1 LKVINVSSETEK
13 VTRKLRAILS
23 ADVKGYSLLM
33 ADDEIHTIQTLKVYR
48 NLMSDL
54 IQQHSGRVVDNPGD
68 NLLAEFG
75 SAVDAVE
82 CAVAIQKRLEKEN
95 DRFVEDKR
103 LMFRIGLNIGDV
115 VQDGDRIY
123 GAGVNVAAR
132 IEGLAEAGGICI
144 SRNAYDHV
152 KDKLEIAF
160 EYLGEHEVKNIKEP
174 VRVYKVLLDFGKPK
188 PLVDEDLELTDKPS
202 IAVLPFDNMSGDPSQ
217 EYFSDGLTD
226 QIINGLCKMAN
237 LFVIA
242 RNSSFAY
249 KGKSISIK
257 QIANELGVQYILEG
271 SVQKAGDRVRI
282 TAQLIDATTD
292 LHKWSESYD
301 RELTD
306 IFDLQDEI
314 TMNILWAMNA
324 NVTHGEQAQIW
335 SEGMKVGIKAYDAF
349 MRGLE
354 QFYRFNKED
363 NDQAKTNYQRSLDI
377 EPSPIV
383 YAMLGFAHLVDLMY
397 GWCDSQMESFDKANK
412 CAEAAHE
419 MNEDVDILH
428 MLLGYIYLYKGMHD
442 KAVSE
447 GKRAVQLSPNGAE
460 AHVHLASISNFAG
473 NSNEAIRLIKKAFRL
488 NPTPTSYYYNHLG
501 TVYRS
506 LQKYEDAITACESM
520 IHMNPN
526 SLPPYITLA
535 SCHSLL
541 NQIDKARQAV
551 TDILRIDPQYSIG
564 QFALTMPFKDKEE
577 LDLYLEALR
586 KAGLPE

>member
-1 LKVINVSSETEK
+1 MPNEQKF
-13 VTRKLRAILS
+13 TRKLTAIMS

-33 ADDEIHTIQTLKVYR
+33 SGDEIHTIQTLKTYR
-48 NLMSDL
+48 QIMSEY
-54 IQQHSGRVVDNPGD
+54 IQQHTGRVVDSPGD

-75 SAVDAVE
+75 SAVDAVQ
-82 CAVAIQKRLEKEN
+82 CAVGIQKRLKKEN

-103 LMFRIGLNIGDV
+103 LEFRIGVNVGDV
-115 VQDGDRIY
+115 VQDENKIY
-123 GAGVNVAAR
+123 GSGVNVAAR
-132 IEGLAEAGGICI
+132 IEGLADPGGVCI

-152 KDKLEIAF
+152 KDKLGLGF
-160 EYLGEHEVKNIKEP
+160 EFLGDHEAKNIKEP
-174 VRVYKVLLDFGKPK
+174 IRIYKVLIDLDLPESFS
-188 PLVDEDLELTDKPS
+188 DEPLELTDMPS

-226 QIINGLCKMAN
+226 QIINGLCKVAN

-257 QIANELGVQYILEG
+257 QIAKELGVKFILEG

-306 IFDLQDEI
+306 IFALQDDI
-314 TMNILWAMNA
+314 TMKILWAMNA
-324 NVTHGEQAQIW
+324 NVTHGEQALIW

-349 MRGLE
+349 MKGLE
-354 QFYRFNKED
+354 HFYRFNRED
-363 NDQAKTNYQRSLDI
+363 NAQARTDYQKSLDI

-397 GWCDSQMESFDKANK
+397 GWSDSQMESFDKANK
-412 CAEAAHE
+412 CAESAYE

-428 MLLGYIYLYKGMHD
+428 MLLGYIYLFKGMHD

-460 AHVHLASISNFAG
+460 AHVHLAAISNYAG
-473 NSNEAIRLIKKAFRL
+473 KSDEAIRLIKKAFRL

-577 LDLYLEALR
+577 LDLYLQALR

>member
-1 LKVINVSSETEK
+1 MPSDQK
-13 VTRKLRAILS
+13 VTRKLSAIMS

-33 ADDEIHTIQTLKVYR
+33 SEDEIHTIQTLKTHR
-48 NLMSDL
+48 QIMSEY
-54 IQQHSGRVVDNPGD
+54 IQQHTGRVVDSPGD

-75 SAVDAVE
+75 SAVDAVQ
-82 CAVAIQKRLEKEN
+82 CAVKIQKRLKKEN

-103 LMFRIGLNIGDV
+103 LEFRIGVNVGDV
-115 VQDGDRIY
+115 VQDENSIY
-123 GAGVNVAAR
+123 GSGVNVAAR
-132 IEGLAEAGGICI
+132 IEGLADSGGVCI

-152 KDKLEIAF
+152 KDKLELGF
-160 EYLGEHEVKNIKEP
+160 KFLGEHKVKNIKDP
-174 VRVYKVLLDFGKPK
+174 VRVYKVLLDSDSSEPIFKEP
-188 PLVDEDLELTDKPS
+188 LELTDMPS
-202 IAVLPFDNMSGDPSQ
+202 IAVLPFENMSGDPSQ

-226 QIINGLCKMAN
+226 QIINGLCKVAN

-282 TAQLIDATTD
+282 TAQLIDAKTD
-292 LHKWSESYD
+292 YHRWSESYD

-306 IFDLQDEI
+306 IFELQDEI
-314 TMNILWAMNA
+314 TMNILWAMNV

-335 SEGMKVGIKAYDAF
+335 SEEMKVGIKAYDAF

-354 QFYRFNKED
+354 QFYRFNRED
-363 NDQAKTNYQRSLDI
+363 NDQAKTNFQRSLDI

-383 YAMLGFAHLVDLMY
+383 HSMLGFAHLIDLMY

-419 MNEDVDILH
+419 MNKDVDILH
-428 MLLGYIYLYKGMHD
+428 MMLGWIYLFKGMHD
-442 KAVSE
+442 KAVLE
-447 GKRAVQLSPNGAE
+447 GKRAVQLNPNGAE
-460 AHVHLASISNFAG
+460 AHVQLAAILVFAG
-473 NSNEAIRLIKKAFRL
+473 NPDEAIRLINRAFRL
-488 NPTPTSYYYNHLG
+488 NPTPTSYYFNMLG
-501 TVYRS
+501 IAYRS
-506 LQKYEDAITACESM
+506 VNQYEDAITACEKM
-520 IHMNPN
+520 VHMNPN
-526 SLPPYITLA
+526 SLPSYITLA

-541 NQIDKARQAV
+541 NQMDQARQYV
-551 TDILRIDPQYSIG
+551 TEILRIDPDYSVG
-564 QFALTMPFKDKEE
+564 QFALTMPFKVKEE
-577 LDLYLEALR
+577 LELYLEALR

>member
-1 LKVINVSSETEK
+1 MPNDQKI
-13 VTRKLRAILS
+13 TRKLTAIMS

-33 ADDEIHTIQTLKVYR
+33 SEDEIHTIQTLKTHR
-48 NLMSDL
+48 QIMSEY
-54 IQQHSGRVVDNPGD
+54 IQQHTGRVVDSPGD

-75 SAVDAVE
+75 SAVDAVQ
-82 CAVAIQKRLEKEN
+82 CAVKIQKRLKKEN

-103 LMFRIGLNIGDV
+103 LEFRIGVNVGDV
-115 VQDGDRIY
+115 VQDENSIY
-123 GAGVNVAAR
+123 GSGVNVAAR
-132 IEGLAEAGGICI
+132 IEGLADSGGVCI

-152 KDKLEIAF
+152 KDKLDLGF
-160 EYLGEHEVKNIKEP
+160 EFLGEHKVKNIKDP
-174 VRVYKVLLDFGKPK
+174 VRVYKVLLDSDSSEPIFKE
-188 PLVDEDLELTDKPS
+188 PLKLTDMPS
-202 IAVLPFDNMSGDPSQ
+202 IAVLPFLNMSGDPSQ

-226 QIINGLCKMAN
+226 QIINGLCKVAN

-282 TAQLIDATTD
+282 TAQLIDAKTD
-292 LHKWSESYD
+292 YHKWSESYD

-377 EPSPIV
+377 EPSAIV

-419 MNEDVDILH
+419 MNKDVDILH

-460 AHVHLASISNFAG
+460 AHVHLGAISNYAG

-501 TVYRS
+501 TAYRS

-526 SLPPYITLA
+526 SLPPYINLA

-577 LDLYLEALR
+577 LELYLEALR

>member
-1 LKVINVSSETEK
+1 MPNEQK
-13 VTRKLRAILS
+13 VTRKLTAIMS

-33 ADDEIHTIQTLKVYR
+33 SDDEIHTIQTLKTYR
-48 NLMSDL
+48 QIMSEY
-54 IQQHSGRVVDNPGD
+54 IQQHTGRVVDSPGD

-75 SAVDAVE
+75 SAVDAVQ
-82 CAVAIQKRLEKEN
+82 CAVGIQKRLKKEN

-103 LMFRIGLNIGDV
+103 LEFRIGVNVGDV
-115 VQDGDRIY
+115 VQDENKIY
-123 GAGVNVAAR
+123 GSGVNVAAR
-132 IEGLAEAGGICI
+132 IEGLADPGGVCI

-152 KDKLEIAF
+152 KDKLGLGF
-160 EYLGEHEVKNIKEP
+160 EFLGDHEAKNIKEP
-174 VRVYKVLLDFGKPK
+174 IRIYKVLIDLDLPESFS
-188 PLVDEDLELTDKPS
+188 DEPLELTDMPS

-226 QIINGLCKMAN
+226 QIINGLCKVAN

-257 QIANELGVQYILEG
+257 QIAKELGVKFILEG

-306 IFDLQDEI
+306 IFALQDDI
-314 TMNILWAMNA
+314 TMKILWAMNA
-324 NVTHGEQAQIW
+324 NVTHGEQALIW

-349 MRGLE
+349 MKGLE
-354 QFYRFNKED
+354 HFYRFNRED
-363 NDQAKTNYQRSLDI
+363 NAQARTDYQKSLDI

-397 GWCDSQMESFDKANK
+397 GWSDSQMESFDKANK
-412 CAEAAHE
+412 CAESAYE

-428 MLLGYIYLYKGMHD
+428 MLLGYIYLFKGMHD

-460 AHVHLASISNFAG
+460 AHVHLAAISNYAG
-473 NSNEAIRLIKKAFRL
+473 KSDEAIRLIKKAFRL

-577 LDLYLEALR
+577 LDLYLQALR

>member
-1 LKVINVSSETEK
+1 MPNDQK
-13 VTRKLRAILS
+13 VTRKLTAIMS

-33 ADDEIHTIQTLKVYR
+33 SDDEIHTIQTLKTHR
-48 NLMSDL
+48 QIMSEY
-54 IQQHSGRVVDNPGD
+54 IKQHTGRVVDSPGD

-75 SAVDAVE
+75 SAVDAVQ
-82 CAVAIQKRLEKEN
+82 CAVKIQKRLKKEN

-103 LMFRIGLNIGDV
+103 LEFRIGVNVGDV
-115 VQDGDRIY
+115 VQDENSIY
-123 GAGVNVAAR
+123 GSGVNVAAR
-132 IEGLAEAGGICI
+132 IEGLADSGGVCI

-152 KDKLEIAF
+152 KDKLDLGF
-160 EYLGEHEVKNIKEP
+160 EFLGEHKVKNIKDP
-174 VRVYKVLLDFGKPK
+174 VRVYKVLLDSDSSEPIFKEP
-188 PLVDEDLELTDKPS
+188 LELTDMPS
-202 IAVLPFDNMSGDPSQ
+202 IAVLPFLNMSGDPSQ

-226 QIINGLCKMAN
+226 QIINGLCKVAN

-271 SVQKAGDRVRI
+271 SVQKAGERVRI
-282 TAQLIDATTD
+282 TAQLIDAKTD
-292 LHKWSESYD
+292 YHKWSESYD

-377 EPSPIV
+377 EPSAIV

-419 MNEDVDILH
+419 INEDVDILH

-460 AHVHLASISNFAG
+460 AHVHLGAISNYAG

-501 TVYRS
+501 TAYRS

-526 SLPPYITLA
+526 SLPPYINLA

-577 LDLYLEALR
+577 LELYLEALR

>member
-1 LKVINVSSETEK
+1 MPNDQKI
-13 VTRKLRAILS
+13 TRKLTAIMS

-33 ADDEIHTIQTLKVYR
+33 SEDEIHTIQTLKTHR
-48 NLMSDL
+48 QIMSEY
-54 IQQHSGRVVDNPGD
+54 IQQHTGRVVDSPGD

-75 SAVDAVE
+75 SAVDAVQ
-82 CAVAIQKRLEKEN
+82 CAVKIQKRLKKEN

-103 LMFRIGLNIGDV
+103 LEFRIGVNVGDV
-115 VQDGDRIY
+115 VQDENNIY
-123 GAGVNVAAR
+123 GSGVNVAAR
-132 IEGLAEAGGICI
+132 IEGLADSGGVCI

-152 KDKLEIAF
+152 KDKLDLGF
-160 EYLGEHEVKNIKEP
+160 EFLGEHKVKNIKDP
-174 VRVYKVLLDFGKPK
+174 LRVYKVLLDSDSSEPIFKEP
-188 PLVDEDLELTDKPS
+188 LELTDMPS
-202 IAVLPFDNMSGDPSQ
+202 IAVLPFENMSGDPSQ

-226 QIINGLCKMAN
+226 QIINGLCKVAN

-282 TAQLIDATTD
+282 TAQLIDAKTD
-292 LHKWSESYD
+292 YHKWSESYD

-335 SEGMKVGIKAYDAF
+335 SQGMKVGLKAYDAF

-377 EPSPIV
+377 EPSAIV

-447 GKRAVQLSPNGAE
+447 GKRAIQLSPNGAE
-460 AHVHLASISNFAG
+460 AHVHLAAISNYAG

-501 TVYRS
+501 TAYRS

-526 SLPPYITLA
+526 SLPPYINLA

-541 NQIDKARQAV
+541 NQLDKARQAV

-577 LDLYLEALR
+577 LELYLEALR

>member
-1 LKVINVSSETEK
+1 MPNEQKF
-13 VTRKLRAILS
+13 TRKLTAIMS

-33 ADDEIHTIQTLKVYR
+33 SDDEIHTIQTLKTYR
-48 NLMSDL
+48 QIMSEY
-54 IQQHSGRVVDNPGD
+54 IQQHTGRVVDSPGD

-75 SAVDAVE
+75 SAVDAVQ
-82 CAVAIQKRLEKEN
+82 CAVGIQKRLKKEN

-103 LMFRIGLNIGDV
+103 LEFRIGVNVGDV
-115 VQDGDRIY
+115 VQDENKIY
-123 GAGVNVAAR
+123 GSGVNVAAR
-132 IEGLAEAGGICI
+132 IEGLADPGGVCI

-152 KDKLEIAF
+152 KDKLGLGF
-160 EYLGEHEVKNIKEP
+160 EFLGDHEAKNIKEP
-174 VRVYKVLLDFGKPK
+174 IRIYKVLIDLDLPESFS
-188 PLVDEDLELTDKPS
+188 DEPLELTDMPS

-226 QIINGLCKMAN
+226 QIINGLCKVAN

-257 QIANELGVQYILEG
+257 QIAKELGVQYILEG

-306 IFDLQDEI
+306 IFALQDDI
-314 TMNILWAMNA
+314 TMKILWAMNA
-324 NVTHGEQAQIW
+324 NVTHGEQALIW

-349 MRGLE
+349 MKGLE
-354 QFYRFNKED
+354 HFYRFNRED
-363 NDQAKTNYQRSLDI
+363 NAQARTDYQKSLDI

-397 GWCDSQMESFDKANK
+397 GWSDSQMESFDKANK
-412 CAEAAHE
+412 CAESAYE

-428 MLLGYIYLYKGMHD
+428 MLLGYIYLFKGMHD

-460 AHVHLASISNFAG
+460 AHVHLAAISNYAG
-473 NSNEAIRLIKKAFRL
+473 KSDEAIRLIKKAFRL

-501 TVYRS
+501 TAYRS

-577 LDLYLEALR
+577 LDLYLQALR

>member
-1 LKVINVSSETEK
+1 MPNDQKI
-13 VTRKLRAILS
+13 TRKLTAIMS

-33 ADDEIHTIQTLKVYR
+33 SEDEIHTIQTLKTHR
-48 NLMSDL
+48 QIMSEY
-54 IQQHSGRVVDNPGD
+54 IRQHTGRVVDSPGD

-75 SAVDAVE
+75 SAVDAVQ
-82 CAVAIQKRLEKEN
+82 CAVKIQKRLKKEN

-103 LMFRIGLNIGDV
+103 LEFRIGVNVGDV
-115 VQDGDRIY
+115 VQDENSIY
-123 GAGVNVAAR
+123 GSGVNVAAR
-132 IEGLAEAGGICI
+132 IEGLADSGGVCI

-152 KDKLEIAF
+152 KDKLDLGF
-160 EYLGEHEVKNIKEP
+160 EFLGEHKVKNIKDP
-174 VRVYKVLLDFGKPK
+174 VRVYKVLLDSDSSEPIFKEP
-188 PLVDEDLELTDKPS
+188 LELTDMPS
-202 IAVLPFDNMSGDPSQ
+202 IAVLPFLNMSGDPSQ

-226 QIINGLCKMAN
+226 QIINGLCKVAN

-271 SVQKAGDRVRI
+271 SVQKAGERVRI
-282 TAQLIDATTD
+282 TAQLIDAKTD
-292 LHKWSESYD
+292 YHKWSESYD

-377 EPSPIV
+377 EPSAIV

-460 AHVHLASISNFAG
+460 AHVHLGAISNYAG

-501 TVYRS
+501 TAYRS

-526 SLPPYITLA
+526 SLPPYINLA

-541 NQIDKARQAV
+541 NQLDKARQAV

-577 LDLYLEALR
+577 LELYLEALR

>member
-1 LKVINVSSETEK
+1 MPNDQK
-13 VTRKLRAILS
+13 VTRKLTAIMS

-33 ADDEIHTIQTLKVYR
+33 SDDEIHTIQTLKTHR
-48 NLMSDL
+48 QIMSEY
-54 IQQHSGRVVDNPGD
+54 IKQHTGRVVDSPGD

-75 SAVDAVE
+75 SAVDAVR
-82 CAVAIQKRLEKEN
+82 CAVEIQKRLKKEN
-95 DRFVEDKR
+95 DRFVKDKR
-103 LMFRIGLNIGDV
+103 LEFRIGVNVGDV
-115 VQDGDRIY
+115 VQDENSIY
-123 GAGVNVAAR
+123 GSGVNVAAR
-132 IEGLAEAGGICI
+132 IEGLADSGGVCI

-152 KDKLEIAF
+152 KDKLDLGF
-160 EYLGEHEVKNIKEP
+160 EFLGEHKVKNIKDP
-174 VRVYKVLLDFGKPK
+174 VRVYKVLLDSDSSEPIFKE
-188 PLVDEDLELTDKPS
+188 PLKLTDMPS
-202 IAVLPFDNMSGDPSQ
+202 IAVLPFLNMSGDPSQ

-226 QIINGLCKMAN
+226 QIINGLCKVAN

-271 SVQKAGDRVRI
+271 SVQKAGERVRI
-282 TAQLIDATTD
+282 TAQLIDAKTD
-292 LHKWSESYD
+292 YHKWSESYD

-377 EPSPIV
+377 EPSAIV

-419 MNEDVDILH
+419 MNKDVDILH

-447 GKRAVQLSPNGAE
+447 GKRAVQLNPNGAE
-460 AHVHLASISNFAG
+460 AHVHLGAISNYAG

-501 TVYRS
+501 TAYRS

-526 SLPPYITLA
+526 SLPPYINLA

-577 LDLYLEALR
+577 LELYLEALR

>member
-1 LKVINVSSETEK
+1 
-13 VTRKLRAILS
+13 
-23 ADVKGYSLLM
+23 
-33 ADDEIHTIQTLKVYR
+33 
-48 NLMSDL
+48 
-54 IQQHSGRVVDNPGD
+54 VDSPGD

-75 SAVDAVE
+75 SAVDAVR
-82 CAVAIQKRLEKEN
+82 CAVEIQKRLKKEN
-95 DRFVEDKR
+95 DRFVKDKR
-103 LMFRIGLNIGDV
+103 LEFRIGVNVGDV
-115 VQDGDRIY
+115 VQDENSIY
-123 GAGVNVAAR
+123 GSGVNVAAR
-132 IEGLAEAGGICI
+132 IEGLADSGGVCI

-152 KDKLEIAF
+152 KDKLDLGF
-160 EYLGEHEVKNIKEP
+160 EFLGEHKVKNIIDP
-174 VRVYKVLLDFGKPK
+174 VRVYKVLLDSDSSEPIFKK
-188 PLVDEDLELTDKPS
+188 PLKLTDMPS
-202 IAVLPFDNMSGDPSQ
+202 IAVLPFLNMSGDPSQ

-226 QIINGLCKMAN
+226 QIINGLCKVAN

-271 SVQKAGDRVRI
+271 SVQKAGERVRI
-282 TAQLIDATTD
+282 TAQLIDAKTD
-292 LHKWSESYD
+292 YHKWSESYD

-377 EPSPIV
+377 EPSAIV

-419 MNEDVDILH
+419 INEDVDILH

-460 AHVHLASISNFAG
+460 AHVHLGAISNYAG

-501 TVYRS
+501 TAYRS

-526 SLPPYITLA
+526 SLPPYINLA

-577 LDLYLEALR
+577 LELYLEALR

>member
-1 LKVINVSSETEK
+1 MPNDQK
-13 VTRKLRAILS
+13 VTRKLTAIMS

-33 ADDEIHTIQTLKVYR
+33 SEDEIHTIQTLKTHR
-48 NLMSDL
+48 QIMSEY
-54 IQQHSGRVVDNPGD
+54 IQQHTGRVVDSPGD

-75 SAVDAVE
+75 SAVDAVR
-82 CAVAIQKRLEKEN
+82 CAVEIQKRLKKEN
-95 DRFVEDKR
+95 DRFVKDKR
-103 LMFRIGLNIGDV
+103 LEFRIGVNVGDV
-115 VQDGDRIY
+115 VQDENSIY
-123 GAGVNVAAR
+123 GSGVNVAAR
-132 IEGLAEAGGICI
+132 IEGLADSGGVCI

-152 KDKLEIAF
+152 KDKLDLGF
-160 EYLGEHEVKNIKEP
+160 EFLGEHKVKNIKDP
-174 VRVYKVLLDFGKPK
+174 VRVYKVLLDSDSSEPIFKE
-188 PLVDEDLELTDKPS
+188 PLKLTDMPS
-202 IAVLPFDNMSGDPSQ
+202 IAVLPFLNMSGDPSQ

-226 QIINGLCKMAN
+226 QIINGLCKVAN

-271 SVQKAGDRVRI
+271 SVQKAGERVRI
-282 TAQLIDATTD
+282 TAQLIDAKTD
-292 LHKWSESYD
+292 YHKWSESYD

-377 EPSPIV
+377 EPSAIV

-419 MNEDVDILH
+419 INEDVDILH

-460 AHVHLASISNFAG
+460 AHVHLGAISNYAG

-501 TVYRS
+501 TAYRS

-526 SLPPYITLA
+526 SLPPYINLA

-541 NQIDKARQAV
+541 NQMDKARQAV

-577 LDLYLEALR
+577 LELYLEALR

>member
-1 LKVINVSSETEK
+1 MPNDQK
-13 VTRKLRAILS
+13 VTRKLTAIMS

-33 ADDEIHTIQTLKVYR
+33 SDDEIHTIQTLKTHR
-48 NLMSDL
+48 QIMSEY
-54 IQQHSGRVVDNPGD
+54 IQQHTGRVVDSPGD

-75 SAVDAVE
+75 SAVDAVR
-82 CAVAIQKRLEKEN
+82 CAVKIQKRLKKEN

-103 LMFRIGLNIGDV
+103 LEFRIGVNVGDV
-115 VQDGDRIY
+115 VQDENSIY
-123 GAGVNVAAR
+123 GSGVNVAAR
-132 IEGLAEAGGICI
+132 IEGLADSGGVCI

-152 KDKLEIAF
+152 KDKLDLGF
-160 EYLGEHEVKNIKEP
+160 EFLGEHKVKNIKDP
-174 VRVYKVLLDFGKPK
+174 VRVYKVLLDSDSSEPIFKE
-188 PLVDEDLELTDKPS
+188 PLKLTDMPS
-202 IAVLPFDNMSGDPSQ
+202 IAVLPFLNMSGDPSQ

-226 QIINGLCKMAN
+226 QIINGLCKVAN

-271 SVQKAGDRVRI
+271 SVQKAGERVRI
-282 TAQLIDATTD
+282 TAQLIDAKTD
-292 LHKWSESYD
+292 YHKWSESYD

-377 EPSPIV
+377 EPSAIV

-419 MNEDVDILH
+419 INEDVDILH

-460 AHVHLASISNFAG
+460 AHVHLGAISNYAG

-501 TVYRS
+501 TAYRS

-526 SLPPYITLA
+526 SLPPYINLA

-577 LDLYLEALR
+577 LKLYLEALR

>member
-1 LKVINVSSETEK
+1 MPNDQKI
-13 VTRKLRAILS
+13 TRKLTAIMS

-33 ADDEIHTIQTLKVYR
+33 SEDEIHTIQTLKTHR
-48 NLMSDL
+48 QIMSEY
-54 IQQHSGRVVDNPGD
+54 IRQHTGRVVDSPGD

-75 SAVDAVE
+75 SAVDAVR
-82 CAVAIQKRLEKEN
+82 CAVEIQKRLKKEN
-95 DRFVEDKR
+95 DRFVKDKR
-103 LMFRIGLNIGDV
+103 LEFRIGVNVGDV
-115 VQDGDRIY
+115 VQDENSIY
-123 GAGVNVAAR
+123 GSGVNVAAR
-132 IEGLAEAGGICI
+132 IEGLADSGGVCI

-152 KDKLEIAF
+152 KDKLDLGF
-160 EYLGEHEVKNIKEP
+160 EFLGEHKVKNIKDP
-174 VRVYKVLLDFGKPK
+174 LRVYKVLLDSDSSEPIFKEP
-188 PLVDEDLELTDKPS
+188 LELTDMPS
-202 IAVLPFDNMSGDPSQ
+202 IAVLPFLNMSGDPSQ

-226 QIINGLCKMAN
+226 QIINGLCKVAN

-271 SVQKAGDRVRI
+271 SVQKAGERVRI
-282 TAQLIDATTD
+282 TAQLIDAKTD
-292 LHKWSESYD
+292 YHKWSESYD

-377 EPSPIV
+377 EPSAIV

-419 MNEDVDILH
+419 MNKDVDILH

-460 AHVHLASISNFAG
+460 AHVHLGAISNYAG

-501 TVYRS
+501 TAYRS

-526 SLPPYITLA
+526 SLPPYINLA

-541 NQIDKARQAV
+541 NQLDKARQAV

-577 LDLYLEALR
+577 LELYLEALR